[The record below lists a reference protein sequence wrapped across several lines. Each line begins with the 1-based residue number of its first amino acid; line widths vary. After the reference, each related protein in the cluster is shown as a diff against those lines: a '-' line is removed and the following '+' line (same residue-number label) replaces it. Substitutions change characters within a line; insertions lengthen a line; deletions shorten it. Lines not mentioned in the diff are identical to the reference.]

1 MNASEQDFVIK
12 VMNRIPEI
20 KMENDPDF
28 ISKIKYLY
36 RRGFTVD
43 DAVAYC
49 QCFEEVNPELS
60 EDVALKRMNV
70 LIDKYKLA

>member
-1 MNASEQDFVIK
+1 MNASEQAFVIK
-12 VMNRIPEI
+12 VMNGIPEI
-20 KMENDPDF
+20 KVENDSDF
-28 ISKIKYLY
+28 IAKIKYLY

-49 QCFEEVNPELS
+49 QCFEEVNPELP
-60 EDVALKRMNV
+60 EEVAFKRMNV